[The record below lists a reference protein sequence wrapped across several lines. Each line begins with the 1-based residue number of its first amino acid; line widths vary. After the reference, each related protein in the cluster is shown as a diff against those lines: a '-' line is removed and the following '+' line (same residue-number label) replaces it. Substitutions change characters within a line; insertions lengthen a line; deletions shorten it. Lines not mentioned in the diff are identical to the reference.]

1 MKKLSIIFLVSM
13 FILTSFSAVAI
24 PDSNINVQRTSLQV
38 SSPTIA
44 IEDGYSVVFLDQAES
59 IRMVEGQPMLPVITK
74 VLTFP
79 LGTTVSS
86 VDVAYDTQ
94 MLSLENKIAPAPS
107 AVVLDGSVS
116 VDEVTLTED
125 PLVYESDSLYPS
137 EPVEVRKGAGIDKD
151 GNHVLYVTVQITP
164 QYNALENTLEV
175 PSGDIDFELSYV
187 LPESAFVTAD
197 EFDMVIITA
206 EALEGACTDF
216 VQHKNDLG
224 IRTYVKTV
232 EDIYDEYP
240 EGRIEPES
248 IKLFIKDA
256 IEEQGIE
263 YVLLAGGVKGQSP
276 NWHVP
281 EFRSNNAADTESGY
295 SSDLYFADIYKIVE
309 NETVFEDW
317 DSSGDDIIG
326 EWSNLFGH
334 KDVMD
339 FYPDVTVSRI
349 SAHYK
354 FELTNAFNKIIAYES
369 SDLSSWFESAIMIA
383 GDTFPDNNDYY
394 EGEMETGRTADML
407 EAIGWDVT
415 KLWTSLETLTDV
427 PDVIAGLSE
436 GAGFVHFAGHGN
448 PSVWSTHPPRG
459 GDDGNT
465 WTDGFNFYSMNKLTN
480 EEKLPVILVGGCH
493 NAQFNVSLYNIIR
506 EIKEYGIMG
515 TFFDAPYRFFYMEWP
530 PRDFCSWFVLQKS
543 GGGIASL
550 GCSGF
555 GYGYVGDYVF
565 AGLGGWIEPRFFDAY
580 ANQSIDV
587 LGRMH
592 DQAIIDYI
600 NIIGF
605 VNDDQIDRKTI
616 EQFTLIGDPS
626 MKVGGY

>member
-1 MKKLSIIFLVSM
+1 MKKLSIILLVSM
-13 FILTSFSAVAI
+13 FILTSFGAVAL
-24 PDSNINVQRTSLQV
+24 PDSNVNVQRTSLQV
-38 SSPTIA
+38 SSMQIVEQGSYA
-44 IEDGYSVVFLDQAES
+44 LVSLEEAES
-59 IRMVEGQPMLPVITK
+59 MRMVEGQPMLPVITK
-74 VLTFP
+74 VLSFP
-79 LGTTVSS
+79 LGTKVGS
-86 VDVAYDTQ
+86 VDVSYDTDVVT
-94 MLSLENKIAPAPS
+94 LEKKIAPAPS
-107 AVVLDGSVS
+107 AVILDGSMS
-116 VDEVTLTED
+116 PDEISLSED
-125 PLVYESDSLYPS
+125 PVVYESDALYPAN
-137 EPVEVRKGAGIDKD
+137 PVSVRKGAGIDKD
-151 GNHVLYVTVQITP
+151 GNHVLYVTVQVTP

-175 PSGDIDFELSYV
+175 PSGDIDFELNYV
-187 LPESAFVTAD
+187 LPETPFVTAD
-197 EFDMVIITA
+197 EFDMVVITA
-206 EALEGACTDF
+206 AALEDACSAF
-216 VQHKNDLG
+216 VDHKNSIG

-240 EGRIEPES
+240 EGRIQPES

-276 NWHVP
+276 NWYVP

-295 SSDLYFADIYKIVE
+295 SSDLYYADIYKIE
-309 NETVFEDW
+309 GNETVFEDW

-326 EWSNLFGH
+326 EWTNLFGH

-354 FELTNAFNKIIAYES
+354 FELTNAFNKIITYES
-369 SDLSSWFESAIMIA
+369 SDLSGWFDSAIMIA

-394 EGEMETGRTADML
+394 EGEIETGLTADML
-407 EAIGWDVT
+407 EAIGFDVT
-415 KLWTSLETLTDV
+415 KLWTSLETLTGI
-427 PDVIAGLSE
+427 PDVVDGISE

-448 PSVWSTHPPRG
+448 PTVWSTHPPRG
-459 GDDGNT
+459 GDDGHT
-465 WTDGFNFYSMNKLTN
+465 WTDGFNIWSMYKLKN
-480 EEKLPVILVGGCH
+480 SEKLPIVLVGGCH
-493 NAQFNVSLYNIIR
+493 NAQFNVSLFNILHG
-506 EIKEYGIMG
+506 IKQYGPINWI
-515 TFFDAPYRFFYMEWP
+515 FYGEWP
-530 PRDFCSWFVLQKS
+530 PRDFCSWFVLQKN

-550 GCSGF
+550 GCTGF
-555 GYGYVGDYVF
+555 GYGYVGAYVNE
-565 AGLGGWIEPRFFDAY
+565 GLGGWIEPRFFDAY
-580 ANQSIDV
+580 ANQSIDI

-592 DQAIIDYI
+592 GQAITDYI